1 MLQKSFRFITIPNI
15 EQNKA
20 REDNNKSYHN
30 KNKAREQ
37 AKHNP
42 NTSC

>member
-20 REDNNKSYHN
+20 REDNKSYHN